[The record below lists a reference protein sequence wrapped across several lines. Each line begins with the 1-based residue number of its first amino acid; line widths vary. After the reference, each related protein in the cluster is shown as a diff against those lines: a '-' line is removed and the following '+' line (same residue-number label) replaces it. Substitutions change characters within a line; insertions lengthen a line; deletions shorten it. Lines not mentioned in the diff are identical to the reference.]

1 VSGAVGGAVGPSAPT
16 WDDVDGW
23 RRPFGEAATV
33 AAKRAVVARRAEAAD
48 GRIEGGMVHL
58 PPGLRACLGLAELRT
73 MADVAGL
80 EVRS

>member
-1 VSGAVGGAVGPSAPT
+1 VG
-16 WDDVDGW
+16 GW
-23 RRPFGEAATV
+23 RRLFAGAAMV
-33 AAKRAVVARRAEAAD
+33 AAKRAVVARRAEAAG